1 MAHPV
6 RVRFAPS
13 PTGLLHIGGL
23 RTALYNYLLAR
34 QTGGTFILRVEDT
47 DQTRYVT
54 EAEAD
59 ILDSLRWVGLD
70 IDEGPG
76 AGGPNQPYYQSQRSA
91 LYRQYAEQLIEAGH
105 AYYAFDTPDAL
116 QALRERGDGNTAYN
130 TATRGAMRNSLSMS
144 SEETAT
150 ALQSEPYVVRLK
162 VPQGQTIAFEDAIRG
177 TVSFQSDVLDDQV
190 LLKSDGLPTYHL
202 ANVVDD
208 HHMSITHVI
217 RGEEWLPS
225 TPKHIAL
232 YNAFGWTP
240 PQMAHL
246 PLILSPTGGKLSKR
260 NADKMGI
267 PVSVR
272 QYREAGYLPE
282 ALLNFLAFLGW
293 NDGTERELFR
303 LDELVQAFSLSR
315 VGTTGAQFSMDKL
328 QWYNQQY
335 LMAYTSAELAALARP
350 LVDAAG
356 YTITDD
362 ALEQVAAMTRERV
375 VFVSDIVGNYA
386 YFFEPPTAYNAKGVK
401 KRWKADTG
409 SLLAAFGQQLL
420 EAPLETAKAA
430 HDAVHGFV
438 AEREIGLGKIMAP
451 LRLALSGEMGGPDLF
466 EMLAFFGAEETV
478 RRINLAA
485 ERIGS

>member
-1 MAHPV
+1 MAILV

-34 QTGGTFILRVEDT
+34 QTGGTFVLRIEDT
-47 DQTRYVT
+47 DQTRYVA
-54 EAEAD
+54 EAEGD
-59 ILDSLRWVGLD
+59 ILDSLRWVGLS

-76 AGGPNQPYYQSQRSA
+76 VGGPHEPYYQSQRSD
-91 LYRQYAEQLIEAGH
+91 LYQAYAQQLVDAGH

-116 QALRERGDGNTAYN
+116 RALRERGDGNTAYH
-130 TATRGAMRNSLSMS
+130 TATRGQMRNSLSL
-144 SEETAT
+144 SEAETAD
-150 ALQSEPYVVRLK
+150 ALAREPYVVRLK
-162 VPQGQTIAFEDAIRG
+162 VPTGETIAFDDAIRG

-208 HHMSITHVI
+208 HHMGITHVI

-293 NDGTERELFR
+293 NDGTERELFT
-303 LDELVQAFSLSR
+303 LDELVQAFSLDR

-335 LMAYTSAELAALARP
+335 LMAHTPAELAALARP
-350 LVDAAG
+350 LVEAEG
-356 YTITDD
+356 FSITDE
-362 ALEQVAAMTRERV
+362 ALEHMATMTRERI
-375 VFVSDIVGNYA
+375 VFVHDIVTSYR
-386 YFFEPPTAYNAKGVK
+386 YFFAPPTAYNAKGVK

-409 SLLAAFGQQLL
+409 ALLNAFG
-420 EAPLETAKAA
+420 ETMTAAPPETAEAA
-430 HDAVHGFV
+430 HDLVHGFV
-438 AEREIGLGKIMAP
+438 AEREVGLGKIMAP

-466 EMLAFFGAEETV
+466 EMLVFFGAAETV
-478 RRINLAA
+478 HRIDLAI
-485 ERIGS
+485 ERIES